1 MVLGASL
8 KWTVLVVA
16 PLDRT
21 EVKKHVKSTLGI
33 TITDNELDIHPH
45 MHPNHNAVNLVRHFL
60 FVIL

>member
-8 KWTVLVVA
+8 KWTVLVAA

-21 EVKKHVKSTLGI
+21 EVKKHVKSALGI

-45 MHPNHNAVNLVRHFL
+45 MHPDHNAL
-60 FVIL
+60 IW